1 MQIKRM
7 VGLGA
12 AVLLVIACHGSNN
25 SPMEAPPISQSF
37 DLRLQQIFDSSN
49 GLSDLTDLEAP
60 PGDARMFI
68 AERTG
73 QILVVG
79 SNGAILT
86 TPFIDLSARVGTIQG
101 EGGLLSFTFDP
112 NFSSNRFVYVHWTD
126 NSITPT
132 GDIVVERY
140 QVSGADPDVL
150 QVPGVEIIRI
160 PHPDATNHYGG
171 RVMFGPDG
179 MLYLSTGDGGGANNQ
194 FKHAQ
199 DAASHLG
206 KILRIDV
213 SKLDANIS
221 ANKTPLYD
229 IPVDNPVWPTVGPNE
244 NWAIGVRNPFRPAFD
259 LPTSRLYVA
268 DVGQNQFEEVDVID
282 TTNPLTI
289 AGRNY
294 GWSIMEGTHCFSASP
309 CDESGLTLPVYDY
322 DHNSGE
328 CAVIGG
334 FVYRGSAIP
343 GLQGTYLFSDLCVGF
358 LRGLTLD
365 GSGKATVVQAP
376 AADAGNRGGVQS
388 FGRDGAG
395 ELYILTGDGGVL
407 KIVAP

>member
-1 MQIKRM
+1 MRISR
-7 VGLGA
+7 VLGLGA
-12 AVLLVIACHGSNN
+12 VLLPVVGCNMS
-25 SPMEAPPISQSF
+25 SDMPMTPPPISQSF

-49 GLSDLTDLEAP
+49 GLSNLTDLEAP

-73 QILVVG
+73 QILVVDKT
-79 SNGAILT
+79 GALVT
-86 TPFIDLSARVGTIQG
+86 TPFLDISGRVLPLQG

-112 NFSSNRFVYVHWTD
+112 HFSNPGNGFVYVHWTD

-140 QVSGADPDVL
+140 QVSGTNPNML
-150 QVPGVEIIRI
+150 QTPGVEIIRV

-179 MLYLSTGDGGGANNQ
+179 MLYLSTGDGGGGGNQ
-194 FKHAQ
+194 FGHAQ
-199 DAASHLG
+199 NTGSFLG
-206 KILRIDV
+206 KILRIDI
-213 SKLDANIS
+213 SNLDANIS
-221 ANKTPLYD
+221 ANKTPPYD

-244 NWAIGVRNPFRPAFD
+244 IWAIGVRNPFRPAFD
-259 LPTSRLYVA
+259 FPTNRLYIA
-268 DVGQNQFEEVDVID
+268 DVGQGLFEEVDVVD
-282 TTNPLTI
+282 TAA
-289 AGRNY
+289 AGLNY
-294 GWSIMEGTHCFSASP
+294 GWSIMEGTHCFQAST
-309 CDESGLTLPVYDY
+309 CDKTGLTLPVYDY

-343 GLQGTYLFSDLCVGF
+343 GLQGTYLFSDLCLGF

-365 GSGKATVVQAP
+365 ASGKATVVQAP
-376 AADAGNRGGVQS
+376 MANAGSGVTQS

-395 ELYILTGDGGVL
+395 ELYMLTGDGRVL
-407 KIVAP
+407 KIVMP